1 MSIKQSIASAA
12 GRTIWYEPIRD
23 AYQFA
28 LNREW
33 WRRRKAREEFYGQF
47 VHPYSLV
54 FDIGANVG
62 DYTRTFLTLGAWVLA
77 VDPLPACAER
87 LRCIPDKRL
96 IVVQSAVGGALG
108 QGTIH
113 ADKLSFLSSLSDGW
127 LATARKTPR
136 FQGCEWKQE
145 ISVPI
150 TTLDALISTHGM
162 PHFIKIDVE
171 GYEPQVLDGLS
182 IMPPYLSFEFQAEWI
197 DAALSCLRKPCF
209 ESGTEFNY
217 FWGEAFEGLVLD
229 KWVSAEEM
237 AAIIVKTDFT
247 PASNKYGDI
256 IARRAHERI

>member
-1 MSIKQSIASAA
+1 LSIKQSIASAA

-229 KWVSAEEM
+229 RWVSAEEM